1 MMTSVDLPEDAIENF
16 ISFTNASREKAVA
29 FLEANNRDS
38 NRAINAYFENPDSIQ
53 PEPTVAW
60 PMPPSSQQEGYGY
73 QNQNIHSFRIDSDP
87 VHPVGYGTA
96 PSRPPSRIGSR
107 ERTDEAKVGQP
118 IEGLL
123 NKPAAGT
130 GPSQHMSLAEQEEHE
145 LQRAVALSLNA
156 ELGGNGDISID
167 GGGQETGVI
176 NTNQTKLAPATQN
189 HYEETAWALTL
200 LEPAAREVCM
210 HPDPEERMRV
220 SNEPVFLRP
229 SDEADY
235 LAGFLTILHS
245 IPLAR
250 EALLLRD
257 KVIDDYGS
265 DPQWWNGQPI
275 NLPSLVTLADDGYM
289 DESGHDDVL
298 LEVQRLMTFLDST
311 HRAFGSIDAL
321 ANLKSIQSW
330 NTEYNVGQFLE
341 SWQRAAVAATPNNQ
355 LATIFSSLAYK
366 RPLSVDE
373 EPIDKE
379 FLALELPVHS
389 DLVETL
395 YDAIDISMWQ
405 DSADSELD
413 DIWLDRIGEVF
424 TLQLNSTDT
433 QKSVDVKIPAVWYPD
448 RYMEACR
455 DISREIRKRRIE
467 TSVEVD
473 KLQHLMRL
481 FSASTIDHSTSQTR
495 NTFDLAVSALQV
507 ASRNNL
513 VNGSVGDPEMQE
525 QTVVSHEAA
534 MNLTKELKALTEK
547 IDQKLRSLEER
558 RVQALE
564 ALRRYSKEL
573 TTASNDPAKP
583 PHNKY
588 TLRGVCTHPHVT
600 YVLRRREMSIEG
612 TDERS
617 STNSAPD
624 EWQWWRISFSVD
636 DATARHAES
645 TQTPV
650 VPSLHQCSAI
660 PQELR
665 KPRVPLPSN
674 MDVAGY
680 TVRPVREIEVLRAA
694 KEEARSVLL
703 VYANENAVNFK
714 EGPLPPQLQAF
725 VDADNKVFESEREE
739 FAQKLQQQAEE
750 EPAKGSD
757 NSWPDL
763 EPLGGEFD
771 ETSSAQKQTSGK
783 ASGLEHAPAPSSSSV
798 SGEEPTGTRQTGRN
812 AAGNSN
818 HKKHYSWDDRIPA
831 SLLPESSAFDSNTIN
846 VFDYQVSSFPD
857 TPPSEPEDKEPEMQE
872 RGVGG
877 GGMAILRQAGSSGS
891 GSVKRS
897 VQPAVSMGRIQEEID
912 DDGEDDSS
920 GNSRGPGD
928 MRVDYDNP
936 ASRTAGGLRPYVLV
950 GGDFSHFARECLK
963 YHGTE
968 VPWINQ
974 LLRKCMLNRGHDET
988 LFGHPI
994 LKLPGVEGRDLVVQS
1009 LQLSIRECSEPED
1022 EQMCNLIEDL
1032 IREQNLLENEQEQS
1046 SSADKAQLSILRVPV
1061 SQKLVNDFVDTLKL
1075 PGKEQDKSK
1084 ECIRCHCPPISA
1096 HLTSCLHIYCQD
1108 CAEETMI

>member
-1 MMTSVDLPEDAIENF
+1 MTSVDLPEDAIENF
-16 ISFTNASREKAVA
+16 ISFTNASREKAIA

-38 NRAINAYFENPDSIQ
+38 NRAINAYFENPNSVQ

-73 QNQNIHSFRIDSDP
+73 QNQKVHSFRIDSDP

-107 ERTDEAKVGQP
+107 ECTEVAKVGQP
-118 IEGLL
+118 IEGPS
-123 NKPAAGT
+123 NKPVAGT
-130 GPSQHMSLAEQEEHE
+130 GPSQRMSLAEQEEHE

-200 LEPAAREVCM
+200 LDTATREVCM

-229 SDEADY
+229 SEEADY

-257 KVIDDYGS
+257 KAVDDYGS
-265 DPQWWNGQPI
+265 DSQWWNGQPI
-275 NLPSLVTLADDGYM
+275 NLPSLVTLAEDGYT
-289 DESGHDDVL
+289 DESAHDDVL
-298 LEVQRLMTFLDST
+298 LEVQRLMAFLDAT
-311 HRAFGSIDAL
+311 HRAFGSIDPL
-321 ANLKSIQSW
+321 ANLKSIESW

-379 FLALELPVHS
+379 FLALELPVHA

-413 DIWLDRIGEVF
+413 DIWLERIGEVF
-424 TLQLNSTDT
+424 SLRLNSADS
-433 QKSVDVKIPAVWYPD
+433 QKSVDIKIPAVWYPD

-455 DISREIRKRRIE
+455 DISRDIRRRRIE
-467 TSVEVD
+467 TSVEID
-473 KLQHLMRL
+473 KLQHLMRR
-481 FSASTIDHSTSQTR
+481 FSASTIGHSTSQIR

-507 ASRNNL
+507 ASRNSL
-513 VNGSVGDPEMQE
+513 VNGSLGDAEMRE
-525 QTVVSHEAA
+525 QTIVSHEAT
-534 MNLTKELKALTEK
+534 MDLTKELKDLTEK

-600 YVLRRREMSIEG
+600 YVLRRREKSIEG
-612 TDERS
+612 TGEGS
-617 STNSAPD
+617 STKSAPD

-636 DATARHAES
+636 DAIARHAEA

-650 VPSLHQCSAI
+650 VPS
-660 PQELR
+660 
-665 KPRVPLPSN
+665 VPLPSN

-703 VYANENAVNFK
+703 VYANENAVSFK

-725 VDADNKVFESEREE
+725 VDADNKFFESEREE

-750 EPAKGSD
+750 ELAKASE

-763 EPLGGEFD
+763 EPLGGESG
-771 ETSSAQKQTSGK
+771 EISSVQKQTSGK
-783 ASGLEHAPAPSSSSV
+783 ASGLEHTPTPSSSSSV
-798 SGEEPTGTRQTGRN
+798 SREEPAGTKQEGRN
-812 AAGNSN
+812 TAGNSN
-818 HKKHYSWDDRIPA
+818 HKQHYSWDDRIPT
-831 SLLPESSAFDSNTIN
+831 SFLPKGNMFDRNTIN

-877 GGMAILRQAGSSGS
+877 GGMAILGQAGSGGS
-891 GSVKRS
+891 GEVKRS
-897 VQPAVSMGRIQEEID
+897 VQTASSMGRIQEEID
-912 DDGEDDSS
+912 GDGEDDSS

-928 MRVDYDNP
+928 
-936 ASRTAGGLRPYVLV
+936 
-950 GGDFSHFARECLK
+950 
-963 YHGTE
+963 
-968 VPWINQ
+968 
-974 LLRKCMLNRGHDET
+974 
-988 LFGHPI
+988 
-994 LKLPGVEGRDLVVQS
+994 
-1009 LQLSIRECSEPED
+1009 LQ
-1022 EQMCNLIEDL
+1022 
-1032 IREQNLLENEQEQS
+1032 
-1046 SSADKAQLSILRVPV
+1046 V
-1061 SQKLVNDFVDTLKL
+1061 
-1075 PGKEQDKSK
+1075 
-1084 ECIRCHCPPISA
+1084 
-1096 HLTSCLHIYCQD
+1096 
-1108 CAEETMI
+1108 